1 MQDIGIDV
9 LQVKSGLCSCATVRG
24 ADILH
29 RTQAKPLA
37 REFGDDRERP
47 YPPPFPFITRGH
59 FGLLLL

>member
-47 YPPPFPFITRGH
+47 
-59 FGLLLL
+59 